1 MARSARPPVAA
12 EPAPRFAPERGERI
26 LEVLQAQGR
35 VEVAALAQRFGV
47 SEHTV
52 RRDLAALQAQG
63 LLRKTHGGAVAPD
76 STRLGLRS
84 RQAVLPAAKQAMAVA
99 AAALVEPGQTVILD
113 AGSSGL
119 ALAAAITARPLT
131 VVTNSLDIARVFED
145 DPAVQLLLTG
155 GAWDAANRALTGP
168 AALELMRQVRADWA
182 VPGACSV
189 SLGAGITAVHE
200 ADAALKRAMV
210 AAARQTLVLADHAK
224 REQVSPFAV
233 ADWSQV
239 AVLVTDQPWPTLGRR
254 GVKVIVAA

>member
-1 MARSARPPVAA
+1 MTDT
-12 EPAPRFAPERGERI
+12 APRFAPERGARI

-35 VEVAALAQRFGV
+35 VEVAELAQRFGV

-84 RQAVLPAAKQAMAVA
+84 RQAVLPEAKQAMARA
-99 AAALVEPGQTVILD
+99 AAALIEPGQTVILD
-113 AGSSGL
+113 AGSSSL
-119 ALAAAITARPLT
+119 ALAAALTARPLT
-131 VVTNSLDIARVFED
+131 VITNSLDIARVFEA

-155 GAWDAANRALTGP
+155 GAWDPANRALTGP
-168 AALELMRQVRADWA
+168 AALALMQQVRAHWA

-189 SLGAGITAVHE
+189 SLEAGVTAVFE

-210 AAARQTLVLADHAK
+210 AAARRTLVLADHAK
-224 REQVSPFAV
+224 REQVSPFHV
-233 ADWSQV
+233 ADWPQV
-239 AVLVTDQPWPTLGRR
+239 TTLVTDQPWPALARRR
-254 GVKVIVAA
+254 GVTVVVA